1 MLKKF
6 CAFVSL
12 NVGPLSILHH
22 TSTTGQK
29 PHENHFL
36 VDKDSKKLMA
46 DPPLFSTFSDQ
57 CESAQLSSMPEP
69 LIFLFSKLL

>member
-12 NVGPLSILHH
+12 NVGPLPILHH
-22 TSTTGQK
+22 TSTTC
-29 PHENHFL
+29 ENHFL

-57 CESAQLSSMPEP
+57 CESVQLSSMPEP